1 MGPPAGAT
9 KGHPVTKFSP
19 DGKVLLTIGIPGEM
33 AAFMSSAC

>member
-1 MGPPAGAT
+1 VRKCT
-9 KGHPVTKFSP
+9 L